1 MPEPMTLG
9 ALRDALAAF
18 KRDARVR
25 FAAFCLVPTR
35 LDSWRGIYAEP
46 ALGWKD
52 GDVNPAPTV
61 GALLDDIDRAL
72 AGREF
77 TGWKGGEYS
86 YHRGSPVW
94 IANSGDSGQT
104 ALVAV
109 DQPYGG
115 AVWLHVAE
123 CNYSDWCD
131 AGEPTA

>member
-35 LDSWRGIYAEP
+35 LGSWRGIYAEP

-72 AGREF
+72 RGATFG
-77 TGWKGGEYS
+77 GWKGGD
-86 YHRGSPVW
+86 YHYDRKSP
-94 IANSGDSGQT
+94 IHIDRPGECGET
-104 ALVAV
+104 ILVAV
-109 DQPYGG
+109 TDRHGD
-115 AVWLHVAE
+115 ALLHVATE
-123 CNYSDWCD
+123 ES
-131 AGEPTA
+131 